1 MISPEKEKLFEEV
14 FEENRDRIYRLCY
27 TSINNK
33 SDVEDLFQE
42 VMINVWRSLNDFRHE
57 SKISTWIYRIAVNT
71 ALLFN
76 KRFKTRS
83 NRFINFGPAELDESH
98 SSDEPLQIGKDEDLK
113 RLHEAISKLN
123 KQDRIIIGL
132 YLEDMSYGEIA
143 EIVGISVNYVGVKI
157 SRIKTVLAGK
167 MEEKS

>member
-1 MISPEKEKLFEEV
+1 MISTEKEKIFTEV
-14 FEENRDRIYRLCY
+14 FEDNRDRIYRLCY

-42 VMINVWRSLNDFRHE
+42 VMINVWRSLDDFRHE
-57 SKISTWIYRIAVNT
+57 SKISTWIYRITVNT
-71 ALLFN
+71 ALLYN

-83 NRFINFGPAELDESH
+83 SRFINFGPVELDEGH
-98 SSDEPLQIGKDEDLK
+98 SSEEPFQMSKDEDLK

-132 YLEDMSYGEIA
+132 YLEDMSYEEIA

-157 SRIKTVLAGK
+157 NRIKTVLAGK